1 LSVSQ
6 SQGAVLVCSTQGV
19 FYFRDTWLTFRAMY
33 FKCSIRRN
41 PETGAISG
49 YYRLVESY
57 RNADDRVCHR
67 TILNVGFM
75 EDTTAGQRQKI
86 QTMLRDKYE
95 MKQSVFSET
104 DPVVNGY
111 VSALWQRI
119 VEEKRL
125 DIGTIEKRGRMIDV
139 ETMVHSNARE
149 AGSEWMCH
157 QTWERLGL
165 SALLASQGWNDEQ
178 IQLAAAHVVG
188 RAVYPASELRM
199 GRWMKENSAICE
211 LTGYDI
217 NKVSKDKLYQSA
229 LNLYGLKDVLEKHLS
244 AKTNE
249 LFDLQDKIILYDLT
263 NTYFEGSKRGSKL
276 AKFGR
281 SKEHRSD
288 AKLVVLALVVNME
301 GFIKYSAIHEG
312 NMSDSRT
319 LPQMIDK
326 LATHTCTQTAVVV
339 LDAGIATED
348 NLKLIAAKGYHYL
361 CVSRTKLKDYSINPN
376 RLTVMMETRSK
387 QNVRI
392 KAIQTDEDTDYYL
405 EIKSDA
411 KTVKEQ
417 SMATQFEERFEA
429 YLARIQQ
436 ALPAK
441 GGVKKAD
448 KVWERIG
455 RAKEK
460 YPSVHHY
467 YDIKVS
473 VDETKGIAT
482 ALHWEKQETRHQ
494 ARETQY
500 GMYFLRTSLKI
511 ADEVIIWNIYNTIRE
526 IEQTF
531 RTLKTELDLRPV
543 YHKTD
548 KATMAHLHLGILAYW
563 LVNTIRCQLKSHGIN
578 HSWTEI
584 VRIGNTQKIVTT
596 SGQNTFDK
604 TVTVRKCTQ
613 PDEKLSKLLQILK
626 ISPKPFSKRKSVV
639 HKLLPRKNQ
648 TNQNQFI
655 MSG

>member
-1 LSVSQ
+1 
-6 SQGAVLVCSTQGV
+6 
-19 FYFRDTWLTFRAMY
+19 MY
-33 FKCSIRRN
+33 FKCSIRKN

-57 RNADDRVCHR
+57 RNGEDRVCHR

-75 EDTTAGQRQKI
+75 EDTTVEQRHKI
-86 QTMLRDKYE
+86 QAMLNDKYE
-95 MKQSVFSET
+95 QKQSIFSEA

-119 VEEKRL
+119 IEEKQL

-149 AGSEWMCH
+149 VGSEWMCH
-157 QTWERLGL
+157 HTWERLGL
-165 SALLASQGWNDEQ
+165 SSLLLSQGWTDEQ
-178 IQLAAAHVVG
+178 IRLAAAQVVS
-188 RAVYPASELRM
+188 RAVYPASELRTS
-199 GRWMKENSAICE
+199 RWMQENSAICE
-211 LTGYDI
+211 LTGYDMD
-217 NKVSKDKLYQSA
+217 KVSKDKLYQSA
-229 LNLYGLKDVLEKHLS
+229 LNLYELKDVLEKHLS

-276 AKFGR
+276 AMFGR
-281 SKEHRSD
+281 SKEQRSD
-288 AKLVVLALVVNME
+288 AKLVVLALVINVQ

-312 NMSDSRT
+312 NMSDSKT
-319 LPQMIDK
+319 LPEMIDK
-326 LATHTCTQTAVVV
+326 LGAHTCAQTAVVV
-339 LDAGIATED
+339 LDAGIATEE
-348 NLKLIAAKGYHYL
+348 NLKLITGKGYHYL
-361 CVSRTKLKDYSINPN
+361 CVSRSKLKEYTIDPN
-376 RLTVMMETRSK
+376 RLTVMMETKSK
-387 QNVRI
+387 QNVWI
-392 KAIQTDEDTDYYL
+392 KALQTDKDTDYYL

-429 YLARIQQ
+429 CLTRIQQ
-436 ALPAK
+436 ALSAK

-467 YDIKVS
+467 YQIEVS
-473 VDETKGIAT
+473 VDELKGIAT
-482 ALHWEKQETRHQ
+482 GLDWKKQETLHQ

-526 IEQTF
+526 IEHTF
-531 RTLKTELDLRPV
+531 RTLKTELDLRPI

-584 VRIGNTQKIVTT
+584 VRIGNTQKILTT
-596 SGQNTFDK
+596 GGQNTFDK
-604 TVTVRKCTQ
+604 TVTVRKCTE
-613 PDEKLSKLLQILK
+613 PNEKLSKLLALLK
-626 ISPKPFSKRKSVV
+626 IPPKPFRKRKSVV
-639 HKLLPRKNQ
+639 HKLPPRKNQ
-648 TNQNQFI
+648 INQNQLI
-655 MSG
+655 SSG

>member
-1 LSVSQ
+1 MLYRNLRGLFWFV
-6 SQGAVLVCSTQGV
+6 VHRGV
-19 FYFRDTWLTFRAMY
+19 FYFRGRYLTFRAMY

-57 RNADDRVCHR
+57 RNSDDRICHR

-75 EDTTAGQRQKI
+75 EDTTVEQRQKI
-86 QTMLRDKYE
+86 QAMLRDKYE
-95 MKQSVFSET
+95 MKQSIFSEP

-119 VEEKRL
+119 IEEKRL
-125 DIGTIEKRGRMIDV
+125 DIGTIEKRSRMIDS
-139 ETMVHSNARE
+139 ETMVHSNVRE

-165 SALLASQGWNDEQ
+165 SVLLTSQGWTDER
-178 IQLAAAHVVG
+178 IRLAAAHVVS
-188 RAVYPASELRM
+188 RAVYPASELRTS
-199 GRWMKENSAICE
+199 RWMKENSSVCE
-211 LTGYDI
+211 LTGYDMD
-217 NKVSKDKLYQSA
+217 KVTKDKLYQNA
-229 LNLYGLKDVLEKHLS
+229 LDLYELKDVLEKHLS

-281 SKEHRSD
+281 SKEKRSD

-312 NMSDSRT
+312 NMSDSKT
-319 LPQMIDK
+319 LPEMIDK
-326 LATHTCTQTAVVV
+326 LRTHTCTQTAVVV
-339 LDAGIATED
+339 LDAGIATEE
-348 NLKLIAAKGYHYL
+348 NLKLITEKGYHYL
-361 CVSRTKLKDYSINPN
+361 CVSRTKLKDYTIDTN
-376 RLTVMMETRSK
+376 RLTVMMETKTK
-387 QNVRI
+387 QNVWI
-392 KAIQTDEDTDYYL
+392 KAIRTDKDTDYYL

-411 KTVKEQ
+411 KTIKEQ

-436 ALPAK
+436 AIPAK

-467 YDIKVS
+467 YDIKVT

-482 ALHWEKQETRHQ
+482 ALSWTKQETRHQ

-511 ADEVIIWNIYNTIRE
+511 ADEVVIWNIYNTIRE

-531 RTLKTELDLRPV
+531 RTLKTELDLRPI

-584 VRIGNTQKIVTT
+584 VRIGNTQKILTT

-604 TVTVRKCTQ
+604 TVNVRKCTQ
-613 PDEKLSKLLQILK
+613 PDEKLSQLLQILK
-626 ISPKPFSKRKSVV
+626 IPPKPFGKRKSVV
-639 HKLLPRKNQ
+639 HKLLPRKNE
-648 TNQNQFI
+648 THQNQSF